1 MSRCATAAKKLP
13 PATLP
18 PTTTPETSAIQPGT
32 QPSIHLACAWPEQI
46 RGEIDADTRRVC
58 GDNKGLDPTPI
69 HLRFHSPHV
78 PNLTLVDLPG
88 ITKNAVGDQPTDIG
102 EQIATMVHSYAA
114 RPNTIMLAVTAANTD
129 LANSDAIQVA
139 KRADPDGVRTLGVLT
154 KLDLM
159 DEGTDASEILSGAS
173 RDMPHLR
180 LGYVGVVN
188 RSQADINVS
197 RSLGEARQKEL
208 EFFQRRALASL
219 DPTTTASEWQR
230 PCSSRA
236 ASCLIM

>member
-1 MSRCATAAKKLP
+1 MLENIVGRSFLP
-13 PATLP
+13 RGSGIVTRRPLVLMMLQH
-18 PTTTPETSAIQPGT
+18 PTDEFAEFLHKPGEQLRT
-32 QPSIHLACAWPEQI
+32 DEQI
-46 RGEIDADTRRVC
+46 RGEIEADTRRVC

-88 ITKNAVGDQPTDIG
+88 ITKNAVGDQPADIG
-102 EQIATMVHSYAA
+102 EQIAVMVHSYAA

-129 LANSDAIQVA
+129 LANSDATQVA
-139 KRADPDGVRTLGVLT
+139 KHADPDGVRTLGVLT

-159 DEGTDASEILSGAS
+159 DEGTDASDILSGAS

-188 RSQADINVS
+188 RSQADINVA
-197 RSLGEARQKEL
+197 RSLAEARQKEL
-208 EFFQRRALASL
+208 VTCRYM
-219 DPTTTASEWQR
+219 P
-230 PCSSRA
+230 
-236 ASCLIM
+236 